1 MRCSSCEPLLDPF
14 LEGTL
19 SRAERAA
26 VSAHVGQCAE
36 CAELLHELRVV
47 DALLTTARTH
57 QVDAGF
63 TESVVSAA
71 AAAPPHVP
79 RRLPFGLAILLYVGF
94 AWVALAAALRV
105 WPVRLQPSTSLG
117 IMQRDANALG
127 AAFHAIAPAT
137 PFAAAVVTIVLL
149 VDFLLLGA
157 LLYAH
162 RRMRPFI
169 ALVFQRERRS

>member
-19 SRAERAA
+19 SRAESAA
-26 VSAHVGQCAE
+26 VGAHVGQCAE

-94 AWVALAAALRV
+94 AWVALAVALRV
-105 WPVRLQPSTSLG
+105 WPARFAPAAALRVLE
-117 IMQRDANALG
+117 RDAGAL
-127 AAFHAIAPAT
+127 AAALHAVAPAT
-137 PFAAAVVTIVLL
+137 PIAAAVVTIVLL
-149 VDFLLLGA
+149 VDILLLGA
-157 LLYAH
+157 VLYAH
-162 RRMRPFI
+162 RRMRPLI
-169 ALVFQRERRS
+169 TPVLQRERRS